1 MTEMVPLETQDDVRR
16 GLGQRRTRRIAVLV
30 LALVLCLA
38 LDQVT
43 KDVARR
49 TLALGPR
56 SALGGLI
63 RLEFAENRGAFMS
76 LGSTLSDAARV
87 VLLFLLA
94 AIVLGILAVLAF
106 RARSL
111 ELLQFTALSLIAA
124 GGCSN
129 LIDRI
134 LNHGSVVDWVSVGI
148 GWLRTGVFNVA
159 DVAIVG
165 GGLVFLLSSFRGS
178 RQEQNGKP

>member
-1 MTEMVPLETQDDVRR
+1 
-16 GLGQRRTRRIAVLV
+16 
-30 LALVLCLA
+30 
-38 LDQVT
+38 
-43 KDVARR
+43 
-49 TLALGPR
+49 
-56 SALGGLI
+56 
-63 RLEFAENRGAFMS
+63 MS
-76 LGSTLSDAARV
+76 LGSTLPDAARV
-87 VLLFLLA
+87 AMLFLLTA
-94 AIVLGILAVLAF
+94 VVLGILAVLAF

-111 ELLQFTALSLIAA
+111 DLLQFTALSLIAA

-148 GWLRTGVFNVA
+148 GSLRTGVFNVA
-159 DVAIVG
+159 DLAVIG